1 MTINQNNLFQG
12 ITLSHNYVYKNV
24 RPEAEHVTYQA
35 RMPLGLGL
43 SPS

>member
-1 MTINQNNLFQG
+1 MTINQDNLFQG

-24 RPEAEHVTYQA
+24 RPEAEHQA